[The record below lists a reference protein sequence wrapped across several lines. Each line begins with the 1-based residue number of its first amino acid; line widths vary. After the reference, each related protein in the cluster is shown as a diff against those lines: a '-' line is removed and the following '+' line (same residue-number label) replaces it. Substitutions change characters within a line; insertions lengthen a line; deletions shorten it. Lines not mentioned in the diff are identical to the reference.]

1 MALKLPPLPQR
12 KPEQKQTY
20 LVEAENGDLVSVPED
35 KLGSWAEAQKAG
47 GLSPERKKQ
56 LLDELMRMM

>member
-1 MALKLPPLPQR
+1 MALKLPSLPQ
-12 KPEQKQTY
+12 KQEKQEQTY
-20 LVEAENGDLVSVPED
+20 LIEDKDGFLVSVPESKLD
-35 KLGSWAEAQKAG
+35 KWDEAQKAG

>member
-1 MALKLPPLPQR
+1 MGKLKLPGAQ
-12 KPEQKQTY
+12 EQSY
-20 LVEAENGDLVSVPED
+20 LVETENGDLVSVPES
-35 KLGSWAEAQKAG
+35 KLGKWAAAQKAG

>member
-1 MALKLPPLPQR
+1 MGKLKLPRAQ
-12 KPEQKQTY
+12 EQSY
-20 LVEAENGDLVSVPED
+20 LVQTENGNLVSVPESKLD
-35 KLGSWAEAQKAG
+35 KWAAAQKGG